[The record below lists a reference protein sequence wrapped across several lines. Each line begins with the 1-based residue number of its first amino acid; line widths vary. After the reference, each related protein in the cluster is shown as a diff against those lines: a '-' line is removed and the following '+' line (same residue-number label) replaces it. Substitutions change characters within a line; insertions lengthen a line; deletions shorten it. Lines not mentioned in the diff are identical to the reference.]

1 MEANELDTLRNRLQE
16 REDEL
21 RNLRLSLDVLTPVDL
36 ATGLLNRNGLLE
48 AIENAARW
56 MERRREQFGV
66 VAIMVPGI
74 QDLADDTARANAI
87 RHLGASL
94 AAAVRAVDD
103 VGRLNDSTFAL
114 VLRELS
120 RPGVDAVAE
129 RLKRVVSVA
138 MDGEP
143 APSTCQIGAVLIVND
158 ARQPST
164 LLGEAYD
171 AAFTA
176 TSGSPHTV
184 VL

>member
-1 MEANELDTLRNRLQE
+1 MEANELDALRRQLEE
-16 REDEL
+16 REEEL
-21 RNLRLSLDVLTPVDL
+21 RNLRLSLDVLAPVDL

-66 VAIMVPGI
+66 VAIVVPGVE
-74 QDLADDTARANAI
+74 DLRDNEARASAV
-87 RHLGASL
+87 RHLAASL
-94 AAAVRAVDD
+94 AAAVRGVDE
-103 VGRLNDSTFAL
+103 VGRLNDSTFAM

-120 RPGVDAVAE
+120 RTGVDAVAE

-138 MDGEP
+138 MSAEP
-143 APSTCQIGAVLIVND
+143 APSNCQIGAVLVVND

-171 AAFTA
+171 AAVTA
-176 TSGSPHTV
+176 TSGTAHTLV
-184 VL
+184 F

>member
-74 QDLADDTARANAI
+74 QDLADDTAGDRRLGRGGRKERERADRQDDDRADRRPPPAI
-87 RHLGASL
+87 GGHRHPMRSVKGGIGEGKPWSACP
-94 AAAVRAVDD
+94 
-103 VGRLNDSTFAL
+103 TTT
-114 VLRELS
+114 
-120 RPGVDAVAE
+120 RP
-129 RLKRVVSVA
+129 
-138 MDGEP
+138 
-143 APSTCQIGAVLIVND
+143 
-158 ARQPST
+158 
-164 LLGEAYD
+164 
-171 AAFTA
+171 
-176 TSGSPHTV
+176 
-184 VL
+184 